1 MTSNEPPPQRSWPRR
16 LLNRLE
22 VDRATFYAVA
32 TRYWQFLSGPIT
44 LWLVVEYFSPEMQG
58 FYVTFWSVVG
68 LQMFFELAFPQTIVT
83 MTSHLWSKLD
93 LDEKRRLTGDE
104 DSISRL
110 THLMR
115 ISIVVQAGLAISFGL
130 LAGLFGLWFFA
141 DDAAADKLVWQAPW
155 LTLVGLSSIAFALI
169 PFLAVLEGCDQ
180 VREIHKLN
188 LVRGIAGSIAVWI
201 AIPLGA
207 ALWIPALATAI
218 RLLCELGWMFGKY
231 PRFFATFARRPT
243 GASIAWR
250 KEIWPFQSK
259 LMLKG
264 LFNYF
269 NADVMLPVLF
279 RYQDS
284 VVAGQFGLTWN
295 ILCSLRAACSSWVR
309 TRTPRFGVLI
319 AQRDYQEL
327 DRIYFRVGKI
337 AVAMLTVLG
346 LSFLVGV
353 ISLEFFEFRYSRR
366 FLPPLPT
373 TFLIIGLWASL
384 IFEFQWVYLHAH
396 GKSPYLTISLIG
408 CIMSGLLIWWMGFH
422 YGAIGVGIAYMLMH
436 AVVYLP
442 LSTWGW
448 IRLRRDWH
456 DLDPDRS
463 KP

>member
-1 MTSNEPPPQRSWPRR
+1 MSSNETPPQRSWPRR
-16 LLNRLE
+16 ALNRME

-44 LWLVVEYFSPEMQG
+44 LWLVVKYFSPEMQG
-58 FYVTFWSVVG
+58 FYVTFWSVIG

-93 LDEKRRLTGDE
+93 LDEHRRLVGDK

-115 ISIVVQAGLAISFGL
+115 ISTAVQAALAISFGV

-141 DDAAADKLVWQAPW
+141 DDMAADQLVWRAPW
-155 LTLVGLSSIAFALI
+155 LTLVGLSSCAFALI

-188 LVRGIAGSIAVWI
+188 LVRGIAGSVVVWI

-207 ALWIPALATAI
+207 ALWIPALATAV
-218 RLLCELGWMFGKY
+218 RLICELGWMLGKY
-231 PRFFATFARRPT
+231 PRFFATFAFRPT

-295 ILCSLRAACSSWVR
+295 ILQSLRGACSSWVR

-319 AQRDYQEL
+319 AERNYQEL
-327 DRIYFRVGKI
+327 DRIYFRVGK
-337 AVAMLTVLG
+337 VAATLMALLG
-346 LSFLVGV
+346 ACFLSGIIGLDL
-353 ISLEFFEFRYSRR
+353 IDFRYANR
-366 FLPPLPT
+366 FLPALPT
-373 TFLIIGLWASL
+373 TLLIIGLWAAL
-384 IFEFQWVYLHAH
+384 IIEFQWVYLHAH
-396 GKSPYLTISLIG
+396 GKSPYLAISLVG
-408 CIMSGLLIWWMGFH
+408 CVTSGLVIWGMGIWF
-422 YGAIGVGIAYMLMH
+422 GAVGVSAAFLLMH
-436 AVVYLP
+436 AIIYLP

-448 IRLRRDWH
+448 IHLRRNWH
-456 DLDPDRS
+456 HNE
-463 KP
+463 